1 MSQLLEVNEYA
12 YVRTQ
17 GVSTFT
23 QIGTVKIVP
32 ENVVKVHWE
41 LEIDG
46 LTRFRVHM
54 VDGRTFITNWG
65 GTGDIETWSAPFEN
79 NFAPAVP
86 V

>member
-1 MSQLLEVNEYA
+1 MSQLLEVNEYV
-12 YVRTQ
+12 YRRSQ
-17 GVSTFT
+17 GVLTFT

-41 LEIDG
+41 LEING

-65 GTGDIETWSAPFEN
+65 GTEAIQNWSAPFEN
-79 NFAPAVP
+79 NFEPA
-86 V
+86 

>member
-17 GVSTFT
+17 GVSEFT

-41 LEIDG
+41 LEIGG

-54 VDGRTFITNWG
+54 ADGRTFITNWE
-65 GTGDIETWSAPFEN
+65 GTEDIEDWNAPFVN
-79 NFAPAVP
+79 NN
-86 V
+86 

>member
-41 LEIDG
+41 LEIEG

-65 GTGDIETWSAPFEN
+65 GTGDIENWVVPFDDMT
-79 NFAPAVP
+79 AVP
-86 V
+86 A